1 MCNGGVLQTPT
12 GTMSSE
18 TSESGATK
26 EQQNLEGGGE
36 VIGGGNGGGGS
47 LKKGP
52 WTSAEDAILVEY
64 VKKHGE
70 GNWNAVQKH
79 SGLFRCGKSC
89 RLRWANHLRPNLKK
103 GAFTAE
109 EEQIIIELHAKLG
122 NKWARMAAQLP
133 GRTDNEIKNYW
144 NTRIKRRQR
153 QGLPLYPP
161 DLPLQ
166 QSNSENQQ
174 NQQPI
179 NGADASTSQHNHSH
193 NHHEFLSG
201 SAKLEIPN
209 VTFDSLKPSQH
220 ALTYTSFPALTEVSM
235 SSILNQALGLSQ
247 SYRMVNPIQRAK
259 RVRDSESMMPFGVG
273 GGGISPFGQ
282 FVDDTPLKSIG
293 EPCFK
298 TARRMPYAQPP
309 RLDGSS
315 YAQPPRLD
323 GFGANGF
330 PYDPNLSNRNS
341 NHNLSTPLGGLMIGS
356 HALLNGNLSPPTPL
370 PGVKL
375 ELPSSQLAES
385 VHTTGTRLETVNTTE
400 NNSYT
405 LPPPVPSTHVDGF
418 SPHNSG
424 LLEALLQESQ
434 AMGGGGNKRS
444 SEMITQLPPISSRSN
459 LTNCVGASQ
468 SETECG
474 EYSDPI
480 TPLGGPA
487 ASVFSENTPPLSTS
501 PWDESSSAQ
510 SAIGVNIKTEERNEF
525 MSSTNCGD
533 EEFSTLLNL
542 ARPDVSPVSD
552 WYDSHAEVVE
562 KEQSAVSDALAT
574 LFNDD
579 FCVDIQQL
587 ASGPSTSNQVWG
599 LGSCHWNN
607 MPGVTQIADLP

>member
-1 MCNGGVLQTPT
+1 
-12 GTMSSE
+12 MS
-18 TSESGATK
+18 TATNESGATK
-26 EQQNLEGGGE
+26 EQAFEEVGGA
-36 VIGGGNGGGGS
+36 GS

-161 DLPLQ
+161 DLHLQ
-166 QSNSENQQ
+166 QSNENQQ

-179 NGADASTSQHNHSH
+179 NGGDASQH
-193 NHHEFLSG
+193 HHEFLPTST
-201 SAKLEIPN
+201 KLEIPN

-220 ALTYTSFPALTEVSM
+220 ALTYPSFPALNDVSM
-235 SSILNQALGLSQ
+235 SSILNQALGPSQ
-247 SYRMVNPIQRAK
+247 GYSMINPIQRAK
-259 RVRDSESMMPFGVG
+259 RMRDNESMLSFSTG
-273 GGGISPFGQ
+273 GGGISPFPQ
-282 FVDDTPLKSIG
+282 LVDDSSKSIM

-298 TARRMPYAQPP
+298 VRR
-309 RLDGSS
+309 S
-315 YAQPPRLD
+315 YAQPARMD
-323 GFGANGF
+323 GFAHGF
-330 PYDPNLSNRNS
+330 PYDPDPQNKSTNS
-341 NHNLSTPLGGLMIGS
+341 NPPPYGGVLMGS
-356 HALLNGNLSPPTPL
+356 HAFLNGNFSASTPL

-375 ELPSSQLAES
+375 ELPSSQFAES
-385 VHTTGTRLETVNTTE
+385 VHNTGTPLETVST
-400 NNSYT
+400 NNHHAFT
-405 LPPPVPSTHVDGF
+405 LSPPAVPPTHLDCF
-418 SPHNSG
+418 SPHNNG
-424 LLEALLQESQ
+424 LLEALLHEAQ
-434 AMGGGGNKRS
+434 AMGGGGVKQS
-444 SEMITQLPPISSRSN
+444 SEMITQLPPVSST
-459 LTNCVGASQ
+459 TNPVNRVVASQ
-468 SETECG
+468 CDTEWG
-474 EYSDPI
+474 EHSDPI

-487 ASVFSENTPPLSTS
+487 ASVFSESTPPLSNS

-510 SAIGVNIKTEERNEF
+510 SPVGVNTKTEDPNEF
-525 MSSTNCGD
+525 MSSGNCGD
-533 EEFSTLLNL
+533 EEFSTLLNF

-552 WYDSHAEVVE
+552 WYDSHTAVA

-587 ASGPSTSNQVWG
+587 TSVPSTSNQAWG
-599 LGSCHWNN
+599 LGSCSWNN
-607 MPGVTQIADLP
+607 MPGVCQIADLP